1 MAYNS
6 GFPATYP
13 QYYPQYTPNN
23 YQAQQNIIWVQGL
36 EGAKAY
42 QIAPGVTLPLWDSDA
57 QIIYLKSCDASGM
70 PSMKVIDYTI
80 RSEPMRKAQ
89 NALSG
94 TNSTIVTVDDL
105 NGLQSQIDALK
116 QQIESMRTNDEPALQ
131 RNAKRTAKQP
141 VTEVSAVQAGV
152 SG

>member
-80 RSEPMRKAQ
+80 RSEPTRKAQ

-94 TNSTIVTVDDL
+94 TNSTTVTVDDL
-105 NGLQSQIDALK
+105 NALQSQIDALK
-116 QQIESMRTNDEPALQ
+116 QQIERMNHEPTLSA
-131 RNAKRTAKQP
+131 NAATAEQQP
-141 VTEVSAVQAGV
+141 VAKVSAVQTAV

>member
-13 QYYPQYTPNN
+13 QYYPQYNPQQ
-23 YQAQQNIIWVQGL
+23 YQQNSSVIWVQG
-36 EGAKAY
+36 ENAAKSY
-42 QIAPGVTLPLWDSDA
+42 PCAPNSTVVLWDSES
-57 QIIYLKSCDASGM
+57 QCIFWKTCDASGM
-70 PSMKVIDYTI
+70 PSMRIIDYTI
-80 RSEPMRKAQ
+80 RSEPVRKAQ

-94 TNSTIVTVDDL
+94 TNSTTVTVDDL

-141 VTEVSAVQAGV
+141 VTEVSAVQTGI